1 MVGNVYVV
9 VGIVLGFYLF
19 VLVNIKSLIFWISL
33 LYEKFILYYLIV
45 FL

>member
-33 LYEKFILYYLIV
+33 LYEKFILYYSIV